1 MFPGESKK
9 LDALGVLVAHWC
21 GVRRPEFGAV
31 LAKLLMNEFFGM
43 LAAEKW
49 TLAEVTEYRE
59 DLAGALGEVAA
70 LKAGGVIT
78 GKQAKELLGAVWA
91 IPYRSVL
98 TCVVE
103 MGMLEE
109 AGGKELLGIVGE
121 VVATE
126 AAAVEKVRAGK
137 TQVMGFLVGQVMK
150 RVGGKADPVE
160 VRRMLEGIV
169 VK

>member
-1 MFPGESKK
+1 MTGESKK
-9 LDALGVLVAHWC
+9 LDALGVLAAHWC
-21 GVRRPEFGAV
+21 GARHPGQEVV

-49 TLAEVTEYRE
+49 TLAEVAEYRE
-59 DLAGALGEVAA
+59 DLVEALGEVAA
-70 LKAGGVIT
+70 LKAGGVVT
-78 GKQAKELLGAVWA
+78 GKQAKELLGAVWEM
-91 IPYRSVL
+91 PYRSVL

-103 MGMLEE
+103 MGMLEG
-109 AGGKELLGIVGE
+109 AGGAELLGIVEE

-169 VK
+169 AK